1 MNSNISLNNHTEA
14 TSKGIQLGNC
24 GKNFQGKGYI
34 IGNKMV
40 LVGEDNSIKIINYKV
55 KSL

>member
-14 TSKGIQLGNC
+14 TSKGIQKKK
-24 GKNFQGKGYI
+24 KNKKFQGKGYI

-55 KSL
+55 

>member
-14 TSKGIQLGNC
+14 TSKVIQLGNC

-55 KSL
+55 